1 MNKQPTLL
9 YLHGFNSARTSHKAQ
24 VLQATMTRLNR
35 GAQFLSPDLPH
46 RPAQAIALLETLIE
60 KLPKINTL
68 VGSSL
73 GGYYATYL
81 AERHQL
87 KAVLINPAVAPYRLL
102 APLIGPQKN
111 YYTGEIY
118 EFSTQHLA
126 ELQALEMAVLHPQ
139 HYFLLVQTGDEAL
152 DYRDALARY
161 AGAKQSVIPGGD
173 HGFQQFENYLD
184 DILAFAGIV
193 SSVDWACSRCF
204 IPKKEWGVF
213 TRRM

>member
-60 KLPKINTL
+60 KLPKITTL

-81 AERHQL
+81 AERHAL
-87 KAVLINPAVAPYRLL
+87 NAVLINPVVAPYRLL
-102 APLIGPQKN
+102 APLVGPQKN
-111 YYTGEIY
+111 YYTGEVY
-118 EFSTQHLA
+118 EFTPQHLA
-126 ELQALEMAVLHPQ
+126 ELQALEIAALHPE
-139 HYFLLVQTGDEAL
+139 HYFLLVQTGDEVL
-152 DYRDALARY
+152 DYRDAAARY
-161 AGAKQSVIPGGD
+161 VGARQSVIPGGD
-173 HGFQQFENYLD
+173 HGFQQFENHLN
-184 DILAFAGIV
+184 DILAFAGIDP
-193 SSVDWACSRCF
+193 SS
-204 IPKKEWGVF
+204 PK
-213 TRRM
+213 R